1 MVSRPEVVSLAGGMP
16 DVAALDVNLIDKAYA
31 SLMANRRNYA
41 LQYGGGQGD
50 LRLREQIQEIMALGG
65 IMGAAI
71 MSLVTPERSA
81 LKYEPCPCLSNDCGR
96 AGSTLGA

>member
-1 MVSRPEVVSLAGGMP
+1 LAGWEH
-16 DVAALDVNLIDKAYA
+16 ALIEL
-31 SLMANRRNYA
+31 
-41 LQYGGGQGD
+41 
-50 LRLREQIQEIMALGG
+50 EQCFCLEECWFGIIQEIMALGG

-96 AGSTLGA
+96 VGSTLGA

>member
-1 MVSRPEVVSLAGGMP
+1 MTELEPCFCLEECWFG
-16 DVAALDVNLIDKAYA
+16 I
-31 SLMANRRNYA
+31 
-41 LQYGGGQGD
+41 
-50 LRLREQIQEIMALGG
+50 IQEIMALGG

-96 AGSTLGA
+96 AGSTLGARRGLFDAGRLCCVVGILRFGGRGAG